1 MLIRRERQTSIGA
14 LPVEKTQVTIL
25 PASMSN
31 SRRLFLIQV
40 RFSFAR
46 LPRRF
51 TDFSHHEA

>member
-1 MLIRRERQTSIGA
+1 MSIGV
-14 LPVEKTQVTIL
+14 LPVEKTRVTIL

-31 SRRLFLIQV
+31 SRRPFRIQV

-51 TDFSHHEA
+51 TDFSNHEA